1 MDTNVLV
8 DFILR
13 GIRVLRP
20 QEVVFDD
27 SAKKVA
33 TYRHI
38 PSNAIYMFIFQ
49 MINFVDSRG
58 ASGEQLQNTQVY
70 WKGKQPFF
78 FSFRPLLSLM
88 KKGQTKPTQRDL
100 FMCSSLISDSTD
112 QKLGG
117 KMLLFGEIL

>member
-20 QEVVFDD
+20 REVVFDD

-38 PSNAIYMFIFQ
+38 PLNTIYMFIFQ

-70 WKGKQPFF
+70 WKGTAFF
-78 FSFRPLLSLM
+78 LQYSSSSFFYE
-88 KKGQTKPTQRDL
+88 KGQTKPTQWDL

-112 QKLGG
+112 QKLGE
-117 KMLLFGEIL
+117 KMHLFGEIL

>member
-1 MDTNVLV
+1 MDTNVPV

-13 GIRVLRP
+13 GIRVLRLR
-20 QEVVFDD
+20 EVVFDA

-70 WKGKQPFF
+70 WKGEQPFF
-78 FSFRPLLSLM
+78 FSILLLLSFM
-88 KKGQTKPTQRDL
+88 KKGKPNPHSGIFLCVQV
-100 FMCSSLISDSTD
+100 
-112 QKLGG
+112 
-117 KMLLFGEIL
+117 